1 LALALALVLALALAL
16 VSLQQAPVLGQGVL
30 LQQERVQGPE
40 QALLLVVQ
48 ALELLAGLLL

>member
-1 LALALALVLALALAL
+1 LALALALALVLAL

-30 LQQERVQGPE
+30 LQRERVQAPE

-48 ALELLAGLLL
+48 SRELLAGLVL